1 MYLQTGC
8 MPLERHDYDH
18 CFAWV
23 SNSHIIPLSATPV
36 ARRARSR
43 AASNTKYTA
52 SCIFLLELLDP
63 FAQEHFS
70 ALLISFACGSV
81 TITDTG

>member
-1 MYLQTGC
+1 

-43 AASNTKYTA
+43 AASNTKYSA
-52 SCIFLLELLDP
+52 SCTSLLELLDP
-63 FAQEHFS
+63 FAEGGFP
-70 ALLISFACGSV
+70 ALLIGFAYGFV